1 MQGLYCLFYNLANG
15 LTFGSSGATNI
26 LISRSGVGIIP
37 MKDIKKLLMVVTA
50 MALITSTSFAGTLT
64 GDDSNNANPIDITG
78 STAGTISLAGDATVS
93 ATGGDAVVTST
104 DQAVDIDGATGVTVD
119 AAAGDVD
126 INAAAGDINLTGSN
140 LTWNGTAV
148 ATSANVSALR
158 GEMRSQDARLSR
170 GIAMVAAMVTPVI
183 EEGDTQAVR
192 VTSSAF
198 AGDYGMAF
206 GYARRLDDGVQLSM
220 DAATTTDIDEVV
232 GRVSLNYSW

>member
-1 MQGLYCLFYNLANG
+1 MNN
-15 LTFGSSGATNI
+15 
-26 LISRSGVGIIP
+26 
-37 MKDIKKLLMVVTA
+37 MKKLLLVVAVVA
-50 MALITSTSFAGTLT
+50 MMTSTSFAGTLT

-78 STAGTISLAGDATVS
+78 STAGTISLAGDATLS

-119 AAAGDVD
+119 AAAGDID
-126 INAAAGDINLTGSN
+126 ITAAAGDINLGSDTYVTGN
-140 LTWNGTAV
+140 LYVNNVAV
-148 ATSANVSALR
+148 ATQADVASLR
-158 GEMRSQDARLSR
+158 GEDARLRR

-198 AGDYGMAF
+198 ADEFGMAF
-206 GYARRLDDGVQLSM
+206 GYARRLSDGVQVGV
-220 DAATTTDIDEVV
+220 DAASTTDFDEVV